1 MHQWWLGACSSQ
13 IDFIVMDPE
22 AFVAHLPLCRVLPK
36 LELHAHLNGSIRSST
51 LLELAAEHSQNGAVS
66 YPELVSIIEKEKRSL
81 PETFKLFGL
90 IRLVTTNHQVVTRIT
105 RENNPAVG
113 MTKRSYMEAVMAGF
127 NTDSIAFNRIY
138 VRLILS
144 IDRRETT
151 EAAIETV
158 RLAFDMRQEGCEIVG
173 IDLSGDPAIGQWK
186 TFLPALTLAREMG
199 LPLALHCGE
208 VHNPEEVKS
217 ILDFHPERLGH
228 VCCLDDLEW
237 QALLA
242 SKIPVCYTILRWKS
256 A

>member
-105 RENNPAVG
+105 REVIEDFAAENIIYVELRTTPKNNPAVG

-151 EAAIETV
+151 EAAIETENFSTCSDFGS
-158 RLAFDMRQEGCEIVG
+158 RDGTSTG
-173 IDLSGDPAIGQWK
+173 S
-186 TFLPALTLAREMG
+186 TLWR
-199 LPLALHCGE
+199 
-208 VHNPEEVKS
+208 
-217 ILDFHPERLGH
+217 
-228 VCCLDDLEW
+228 
-237 QALLA
+237 
-242 SKIPVCYTILRWKS
+242 S
-256 A
+256 AQSRRG